1 VGKSA
6 GGRNIYLLAISD
18 HSTLE
23 RLDDYIALASFIA
36 DNPDEALVML
46 DEGQLDYRA
55 PIYIQGNIHRS
66 ERGGTDACLNLKNRG
81 ILSPGYYGRRNL
93 F

>member
-18 HSTLE
+18 RSTLE

-46 DEGQLDYRA
+46 DEGQLDYRV
-55 PIYIQGNIHRS
+55 PI
-66 ERGGTDACLNLKNRG
+66 
-81 ILSPGYYGRRNL
+81 
-93 F
+93 